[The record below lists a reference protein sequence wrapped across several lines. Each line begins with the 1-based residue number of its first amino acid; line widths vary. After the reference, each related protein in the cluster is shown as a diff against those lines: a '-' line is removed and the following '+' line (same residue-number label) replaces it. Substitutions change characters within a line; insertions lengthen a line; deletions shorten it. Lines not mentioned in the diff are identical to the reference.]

1 MLNGIIISG
10 CSGVGKSTVIRR
22 MLELHP
28 EFTFS
33 ISCTTRKPRKGE
45 ADGVHY
51 HFISHEEFERRIE
64 DGYFLEWEKVYTDYY
79 GTPKAVI
86 DEAERAPK
94 VVIFELDTRGALV
107 LKQKYPQFT
116 TVALLPPS
124 IEDLSRRLSMRGSE
138 DEKSLAE
145 RRLYTKEELHRLQK
159 SDYAIVNED
168 IAQTV
173 KALETI
179 ILSLNFRT
187 RYAESHIEGL
197 LKSLR

>member
-45 ADGVHY
+45 A
-51 HFISHEEFERRIE
+51 EFERRIE